1 MIPTLMLNI
10 YPDLRYYWVKNL
22 LYLIFLWMYV
32 LLWSV
37 KLIEPDWLNDDD
49 NNMEL
54 DENWNILHYYINATW
69 LLFLKIIYVIMKII
83 WN

>member
-22 LYLIFLWMYV
+22 LYLIFLRMYV

-37 KLIEPDWLNDDD
+37 KLIEPDWLNNDD

-54 DENWNILHYYINATW
+54 DENWNILHCYINATW